1 VVDLTQ
7 QAAGLP
13 QKAQILK
20 TDSADL
26 SFLCFFVA
34 KFLSTRSV
42 RPPNMIYFL
51 VPAAQD
57 NLIKDYLEVCRA
69 ALRNDF
75 RVVHYENLL
84 DQKEFRRGTYVLSA
98 LDQLSPGMTD
108 LLTEIHQQ
116 LKDVPGIRFLN
127 NPVKTLQRFPLLIE
141 LHRRGM
147 NEFRAARAGEAHYD
161 LRFPVFLRN
170 ERLHEGSLSPLMNSE
185 REIRQAVGRALIQG
199 HKLSELLVVEFC
211 DTASEA
217 GYYRKYGAYIVGK
230 RVIPGS
236 FNCGRHWM
244 LKHSPTEFTLAMVRE
259 ELDYVSQNPHQ
270 EQLLNIFELAHV
282 DYGRIDYSIKN
293 GKVQTWEINLYP
305 TIGRESRPG
314 SKTMA
319 PELQAICDE
328 IRYCFYQGLDRAW
341 KEVMLPGD
349 DLDPIAVEVDSS
361 ITQAAR
367 TPVVRESRL
376 LSAIRAILRPGKPL
390 IEPLSPPFLR
400 ILAWLTRLF
409 RR

>member
-1 VVDLTQ
+1 
-7 QAAGLP
+7 
-13 QKAQILK
+13 
-20 TDSADL
+20 
-26 SFLCFFVA
+26 
-34 KFLSTRSV
+34 
-42 RPPNMIYFL
+42 
-51 VPAAQD
+51 
-57 NLIKDYLEVCRA
+57 
-69 ALRNDF
+69 
-75 RVVHYENLL
+75 
-84 DQKEFRRGTYVLSA
+84 
-98 LDQLSPGMTD
+98 
-108 LLTEIHQQ
+108 
-116 LKDVPGIRFLN
+116 
-127 NPVKTLQRFPLLIE
+127 
-141 LHRRGM
+141 
-147 NEFRAARAGEAHYD
+147 
-161 LRFPVFLRN
+161 
-170 ERLHEGSLSPLMNSE
+170 
-185 REIRQAVGRALIQG
+185 
-199 HKLSELLVVEFC
+199 
-211 DTASEA
+211 
-217 GYYRKYGAYIVGK
+217 
-230 RVIPGS
+230 
-236 FNCGRHWM
+236 M

-270 EQLLNIFELAHV
+270 EQLLKIFELAHV